1 MDSGKELKNKRR
13 TDGQMKRTQDLK
25 TDRRRGRRKDGKT
38 EGQKDRKTEA
48 QKYRMTERQKDIM
61 TERQIGR
68 HPWQSDIRK
77 HVSLPFLFFTR
88 LLIAIPSIFVLLFTA
103 SLKSALSKLLFFFL
117 TPSRGA
123 AWGAPLPELPMEESE
138 RLLPPYECRDR
149 TEPDRFRDNA
159 DLKVQVV
166 LKIN

>member
-1 MDSGKELKNKRR
+1 MVSTYETHR
-13 TDGQMKRTQDLK
+13 K
-25 TDRRRGRRKDGKT
+25 TERQKDRRT
-38 EGQKDRKTEA
+38 EGQKDRNI
-48 QKYRMTERQKDIM
+48 ERQEDRR

-68 HPWQSDIRK
+68 QSDIRK
-77 HVSLPFLFFTR
+77 HVSLPFLFLTR

-103 SLKSALSKLLFFFL
+103 SLKSALSKLLFFFF